1 MADDKNRITLLLVG
15 ETQVGKTSIYE
26 RFLHNK
32 FTEKMC
38 ATILVDFEINKQF
51 KYKKNVYNI
60 DLYDTAGQERFRDA
74 ITNYYKK
81 AQGIFVVFDL
91 TNEDSFKAIK
101 DWLNLIKDNA
111 PSAKIIFL
119 GNKAE
124 LKKKELERVKKK
136 LKQN

>member
-1 MADDKNRITLLLVG
+1 MANEENRIKLVLVG
-15 ETQVGKTSIYE
+15 ETQVGKTSIYK
-26 RFLHNK
+26 RFLHNG

-38 ATILVDFEINKQF
+38 ATIVGDAEYNKQF

-101 DWLNLIKDNA
+101 DWLNLIKVNA

-124 LKKKELERVKKK
+124 LKKKELI
-136 LKQN
+136 